1 MWKIEPKTW
10 YHKSF
15 KRKYKKLFHIGFDD
29 YSFEHNTQSI
39 IKCKSKNQWPRV
51 NQT

>member
-10 YHKSF
+10 YHRSF
-15 KRKYKKLFHIGFDD
+15 KRKCKKLFHIGFDD
-29 YSFEHNTQSI
+29 YSFGYNIKSI
-39 IKCKSKNQWPRV
+39 KKCKSKNQQSRV